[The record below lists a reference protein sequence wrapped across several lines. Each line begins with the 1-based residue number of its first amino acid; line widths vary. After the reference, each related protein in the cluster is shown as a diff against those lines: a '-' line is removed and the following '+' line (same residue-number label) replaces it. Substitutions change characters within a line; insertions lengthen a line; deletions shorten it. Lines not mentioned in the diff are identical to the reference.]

1 MVWPILFLPSRLR
14 IGGACGVISL
24 ISLTLA
30 PPAAATILTF
40 DQVRSA
46 AAGNP
51 VEPTVSGREVPL
63 DYGDRVASGVMNVPG
78 GQFTYS
84 ESGEGFTPNVSTE
97 FFSGAAAP
105 AGPGVSLWQESYGD
119 LVNVL
124 FANNASGFLAVRLT
138 ADPGYQV
145 GLLGFDLG
153 GWPRA
158 DYLISSISVMGDAA
172 LLFALT
178 DVPVEGDFS
187 GPRHSPFAFADG
199 LFANQ
204 LLLRIDF
211 SNLADSQ
218 HDNIGLDNLRFTQ
231 TPLGPPGPGGD
242 PPMSAVP
249 EPGSL
254 SLMGI
259 ALLGAC
265 LARRRAPRLH
275 IDSAAFS
282 KSPSIPAGKGTA
294 GLQHAQ
300 Q

>member
-1 MVWPILFLPSRLR
+1 MVWPMLFVPSRQR
-14 IGGACGVISL
+14 VGGACSVVSL
-24 ISLTLA
+24 MSLVLA

-78 GQFTYS
+78 GQFTYG
-84 ESGEGFTPNVSTE
+84 EAGEGFTPNVSTE

-105 AGPGVSLWQESYGD
+105 AGPGVSLWQDSYGD

-145 GLLGFDLG
+145 GLFGFDLG
-153 GWPRA
+153 GWPSA

-178 DVPVEGDFS
+178 DVRVEGDFS

-199 LFANQ
+199 LFANE
-204 LLLRIDF
+204 LLLTIDF
-211 SNLADSQ
+211 SNLADAQ
-218 HDNIGLDNLRFTQ
+218 HDNIGLDNLRFAQ

-242 PPMSAVP
+242 PPISAVP
-249 EPGSL
+249 EPGTL
-254 SLMGI
+254 SLMSL
-259 ALLGAC
+259 ALLGTC

-275 IDSAAFS
+275 NDTAAFS
-282 KSPSIPAGKGTA
+282 SAPSTPGGRGTA